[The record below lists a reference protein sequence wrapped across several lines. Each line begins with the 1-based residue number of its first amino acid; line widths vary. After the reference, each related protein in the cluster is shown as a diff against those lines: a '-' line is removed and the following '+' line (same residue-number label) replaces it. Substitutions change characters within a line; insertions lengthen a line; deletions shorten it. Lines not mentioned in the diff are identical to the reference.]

1 MHKHT
6 SCLKCTCHCFMV
18 MAVQVIFFFC
28 AFVRLV
34 VYRGQ
39 WYARKHGKNSNTL
52 RVAAFLTG
60 VCVCVCVWERER
72 ERERERENF
81 DITSYPEITSISCQD
96 FGYFVPRLD
105 CNFVQDFTLTSYLDS
120 TQYWQFTYTDFP
132 PHYLQPWRT
141 SYTKSYFVP
150 SYQNRYPL
158 L

>member
-1 MHKHT
+1 MPPQKFALT
-6 SCLKCTCHCFMV
+6 LFNTTPESQMLNCLKNYVYWSLYLSTMVPIDHCFC
-18 MAVQVIFFFC
+18 QQLEWEC
-28 AFVRLV
+28 
-34 VYRGQ
+34 
-39 WYARKHGKNSNTL
+39 
-52 RVAAFLTG
+52 
-60 VCVCVCVWERER
+60 VCVCVC
-72 ERERERENF
+72 ERENF

-120 TQYWQFTYTDFP
+120 TQYWQFTYTDFF

-141 SYTKSYFVP
+141 SYTKFNFVT